1 MLACTAA
8 GKHQVR
14 PRGGAATEDQG
25 WRHSAS
31 CLPILARIYGSSRSS
46 RITSVRKCRIARA
59 ILNDPRRY
67 RGCEQHGSEPL
78 DTKIARPVI
87 QTLSRQATH
96 GLSRSPMHQHR
107 TTAYA
112 IHTNDAPSRS
122 HSTHASAPG
131 KFPSAPS
138 MDEFKTAFETLEH
151 VHVGYHVHSA
161 KNGSRVKISLKYRYL
176 RLKVS
181 ILCKYAVFDTNH

>member
-112 IHTNDAPSRS
+112 IHHSLCNS
-122 HSTHASAPG
+122 HKRCSFKKPFHACERTWEIPKCA
-131 KFPSAPS
+131 
-138 MDEFKTAFETLEH
+138 
-151 VHVGYHVHSA
+151 V
-161 KNGSRVKISLKYRYL
+161 NG
-176 RLKVS
+176 
-181 ILCKYAVFDTNH
+181 